1 VTFVLKRSK
10 IPTVA
15 IIIVVIVVVVVVTKT
30 TVVII
35 TVTYLVCVGK
45 HMPQLV
51 CVEVREHL
59 ERDGSPLP
67 P

>member
-1 VTFVLKRSK
+1 M
-10 IPTVA
+10 A